1 MIYFLADAHLGSR
14 LNKDPL
20 SHELKL
26 VRWLDMVKKDATC
39 IYLLGDIFDFWFEY
53 RTVVPK
59 GFVRLL
65 GKLAEIT
72 DAGIEVHFFI
82 GNHDLWTFGY
92 LEQEVGLRVHREP
105 LIVEHHGNWFFMTH
119 GDDFVDSGKSFRILR
134 SIFHSKI
141 AQQLFLLVPPYLGQH
156 FGYNWSKRNRSRLF
170 SNRKNCFSKPKIQE
184 ELPYLS
190 FAENYQSNPP
200 IDFFVFGHRHMAV
213 NRTLSNG
220 SNLTILGDF
229 IKIFSYGVFDG
240 ERMELRRFLEQG
252 TKNKE

>member
-72 DAGIEVHFFI
+72 DAGIEVHFLSAI
-82 GNHDLWTFGY
+82 MICG
-92 LEQEVGLRVHREP
+92 
-105 LIVEHHGNWFFMTH
+105 
-119 GDDFVDSGKSFRILR
+119 
-134 SIFHSKI
+134 
-141 AQQLFLLVPPYLGQH
+141 LLVI
-156 FGYNWSKRNRSRLF
+156 WSKKSDCGYIVNHLLL
-170 SNRKNCFSKPKIQE
+170 NT
-184 ELPYLS
+184 
-190 FAENYQSNPP
+190 
-200 IDFFVFGHRHMAV
+200 MA
-213 NRTLSNG
+213 SG
-220 SNLTILGDF
+220 SL
-229 IKIFSYGVFDG
+229 
-240 ERMELRRFLEQG
+240 
-252 TKNKE
+252 